1 MRKKS
6 SIRNMRKRA
15 NQSCANQEEENKE
28 IGDYLLRIE
37 KTIYFD
43 LCFDIIAK
51 LICTDA

>member
-1 MRKKS
+1 
-6 SIRNMRKRA
+6 MRKRA
-15 NQSCANQEEENKE
+15 NQSCANQEEEKEENKE
-28 IGDYLLRIE
+28 IGDYLLRNE